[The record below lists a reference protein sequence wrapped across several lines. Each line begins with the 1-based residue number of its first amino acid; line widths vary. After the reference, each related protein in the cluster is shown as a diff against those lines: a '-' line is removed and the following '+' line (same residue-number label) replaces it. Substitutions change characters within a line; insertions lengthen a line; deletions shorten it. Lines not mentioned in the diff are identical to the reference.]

1 MFIGALYTYGQIQ
14 YQYQDVYS
22 TVRQTNTNANTNVYT
37 AQSNEY
43 QDQNVYSM
51 SETNTN

>member
-22 TVRQTNTNANTNVYT
+22 AVRQTNANTNVYT